1 MTANAPAVL
10 MDPDDLLRM
19 PEGDHYEL
27 VHGRPV
33 EKDMGAKS
41 DEISLAIGSLLRLF
55 VSQHGLGRTYG
66 SSTGYQCF
74 PADPGR
80 VRKPDA
86 SFVAKGRLPDD
97 KTPDGHIKLAPDLA
111 IEVVSPND
119 SAEEVEGKVGEY
131 LSARVRLVWVVFPIA
146 KTVHV
151 RRLSGTCDVLTESG
165 SLSGED
171 VVPGFTCR
179 VADLFV

>member
-10 MDPDDLLRM
+10 MDPDELLRM
-19 PEGDHYEL
+19 PEGDRYEL

-33 EKDMGAKS
+33 GKDMGAKS
-41 DEISLAIGSLLRLF
+41 DEISLAIGSELRAF
-55 VSQHGLGRTYG
+55 VLKHGLGRTYG

-74 PADPGR
+74 PGDPLT

-97 KTPDGHIKLAPDLA
+97 TTPDGHIKLAPDLA

-119 SAEEVEGKVGEY
+119 LAGEVDMKIVEY
-131 LSARVRLVWVVFPIA
+131 LSAQVRLVWVIWPQT

-151 RRLSGTCDVLTESG
+151 RRLNGTSDVLTESDT
-165 SLSGED
+165 LSGED

-179 VADLFV
+179 VAELFV

>member
-10 MDPDDLLRM
+10 IDPDDLLRT
-19 PEGDHYEL
+19 PEGDRYEL

-41 DEISLAIGSLLRLF
+41 DRISLRIGGLLDQFCL
-55 VSQHGLGRTYG
+55 RTKVGFAFG

-74 PADPGR
+74 PSDPTT

-86 SFVAKGRLPDD
+86 SVVATGRLPDD
-97 KTPDGHIKLAPDLA
+97 RAPGGHIKLAPDLA
-111 IEVVSPND
+111 VEVVSPND
-119 SAEEVEGKVGEY
+119 VAEEVEVKVLEY
-131 LSARVRLVWVVFPIA
+131 LTAGVRLVWVVFPDA
-146 KTVHV
+146 KDVHV
-151 RRLSGTCDVLTESG
+151 RRINGTFDVLTESDT
-165 SLSGED
+165 LSGED
-171 VVPGFTCR
+171 VVPGFTCK